1 MGRALCGR
9 PSSAIVSEHFYL
21 ALVLDAKHEAHR
33 ERD

>member
-1 MGRALCGR
+1 MGRALCGC
-9 PSSAIVSEHFYL
+9 PYSPIVPEHFYL